1 MLDPRSLEAR
11 RDEIAE
17 CIRKRGVI
25 ADVDLA
31 IEAHRRVAALTTQLN
46 DANRARNEH
55 QKAGQRKLDDAAREA
70 HNAEGRRLK
79 DGIGALESELREAQE
94 RLDEAARTLPNFLHP
109 DVPTGGEEDFALL
122 ATWGEPTKFDF
133 APLDHLALGARHDLF
148 DFDGAAKVTGT
159 KFYYLKNA
167 AVLLDLA
174 LQRFALDRAMSA
186 GFTPVAT
193 PDLARPAILEGIGF
207 NPRGEETQVY
217 SVAGHDLCL
226 VGTAE
231 ITLGGLQADRV
242 IEEDELP
249 IKHAGISH
257 CFRTEAGAAGRE
269 SKGLYRVHQFTKV
282 ELFVTCRP
290 EDSDAFHDEM
300 RAIEEGIFRELEI
313 PYRVI
318 DVASGDLGAPAYRK
332 FDIEAWMP
340 GRGESGGYGEVTST
354 SNCTD
359 YQARRLKARFK
370 RRGGKKTELVHTLN
384 GTAIAIARALIP
396 LLENHQQADGS
407 IRIPAALRPYLG
419 RDVLAPR

>member
-11 RDEIAE
+11 RNEIAE
-17 CIRKRGVI
+17 CIRKRGVT
-25 ADVDLA
+25 ADVDIA
-31 IEAHRRVAALTTQLN
+31 IDAQRRVAALTTEVN
-46 DANRARNEH
+46 DANRERNEH
-55 QKAGQRKLDDAAREA
+55 QKAGQRKLAPDEREA
-70 HNAEGRRLK
+70 HNALGRRIK
-79 DGIGALESELREAQE
+79 ERIAELEAQLREAQGL
-94 RLDEAARTLPNFLHP
+94 LDEAARTLPNLLHP
-109 DVPTGGEEDFALL
+109 DVPEGGEDDFVVL

-133 APLDHLALGARHDLF
+133 PPLDHLELGARHDLF
-148 DFDGAAKVTGT
+148 DFDGAAKVTGA

-174 LQRFALDRAMSA
+174 LQRFALDRAIAA
-186 GFTPVAT
+186 GFAPVAT

-242 IEEDELP
+242 IDEEELP

-290 EDSDAFHDEM
+290 EDSDALHDEM
-300 RAIEEGIFRELEI
+300 RAIEEGIFRDLEI

-340 GRGESGGYGEVTST
+340 GRGEGGGYGEVTST

-370 RRGGKKTELVHTLN
+370 RKGGKKTELVHTLN
-384 GTAIAIARALIP
+384 GTAVAIARTLIP

-407 IRIPAALRPYLG
+407 IRIPAALRPYVG
-419 RDVLAPR
+419 RDVLSPR

>member
-11 RDEIAE
+11 RNEIAE
-17 CIRKRGVI
+17 CIRKRGVT
-25 ADVDLA
+25 ADVDIA
-31 IEAHRRVAALTTQLN
+31 IDAQRRVAALTTEVN
-46 DANRARNEH
+46 DANRERNEH
-55 QKAGQRKLDDAAREA
+55 QKAGQRKLAPDEREA
-70 HNAEGRRLK
+70 HNALGRRIK
-79 DGIGALESELREAQE
+79 ERIAELEAQLREAQGL
-94 RLDEAARTLPNFLHP
+94 LDEAARTLPNLLHP
-109 DVPTGGEEDFALL
+109 DVPEGGEDDFVVL

-133 APLDHLALGARHDLF
+133 QPLDHLELGARHDLF
-148 DFDGAAKVTGT
+148 DFDGAAKVTGA

-174 LQRFALDRAMSA
+174 LQRFALDRAIAA
-186 GFTPVAT
+186 GFAPVAT

-242 IEEDELP
+242 IDEEELP

-290 EDSDAFHDEM
+290 EDSDALHDEM
-300 RAIEEGIFRELEI
+300 RAIEEGIFRDLEI

-340 GRGESGGYGEVTST
+340 GRGEGGGYGEVTST

-370 RRGGKKTELVHTLN
+370 RKGGKKTELVHTLN
-384 GTAIAIARALIP
+384 GTAVAIARTLIP

-407 IRIPAALRPYLG
+407 IRIPAALRPYVG
-419 RDVLAPR
+419 RDVLSPR